1 MPVNGFKWIKHLSK
15 LEENF
20 IKNSDENS
28 NKAYILEVDVE
39 YPKNLHYLHG
49 DLLILAE
56 RMKIKCK
63 KLVCNMYDKKEYV
76 VHIRTLKQTLNHGLG
91 QKKVHSIIW
100 FIKMNTKLRT
110 EAKNDFARKKKL
122 N

>member
-1 MPVNGFKWIKHLSK
+1 M
-15 LEENF
+15 
-20 IKNSDENS
+20 
-28 NKAYILEVDVE
+28 DVE

-91 QKKVHSIIW
+91 QKKVHSII
-100 FIKMNTKLRT
+100 
-110 EAKNDFARKKKL
+110 
-122 N
+122 